1 MEDEVLEPALVQRVT
16 ESIESGRWRV
26 AAAADGVLITHAG
39 VDKRFAVDPESDDS
53 GGAERIA
60 QVLNDEFATA
70 IVARCRKAGSVVG
83 LSGPLWS
90 RPGLYGDPVPG
101 VTQVAGHT
109 PPETIE
115 EIGSA
120 GHWAENGL
128 YLIDPFVR
136 GWRLRGFEPPAPIRY
151 AVVEDG
157 AVRVVDGE

>member
-1 MEDEVLEPALVQRVT
+1 M
-16 ESIESGRWRV
+16 

-109 PPETIE
+109 PPKIMAEVD
-115 EIGSA
+115 A
-120 GHWAENGL
+120 ARWAARAV
-128 YLIDPFVR
+128 YLIDPYVR
-136 GWRLRGFEPPAPIRY
+136 GWRDRGFLPPVPVRY
-151 AVVEDG
+151 AVIEGG
-157 AVRVVDGE
+157 AVRVVQGE